1 MTDEMVYAPDP
12 RLADT
17 AAEGLVIGSG
27 RGGDWQVAVSGAT
40 LACRLRGRL
49 KAGRS
54 RLDHL
59 AVGDHVLVRASSEE
73 PERGVIEAVLPRSNQ
88 LARGRPGKPAQVIA
102 SNLDQAVIVAA
113 VSEPFLS
120 LHTVD
125 RFLALITTAGLPAVL
140 VLNKCDFD
148 PTCEIREAVAEIY
161 EPLGVRVLSTS
172 VATGAGLTAVDDALA
187 ARVSVIIG
195 QSGTGKSS
203 LLNALNPGYRL
214 RTGTVMDIGKGR
226 HTTTDSRLLPLDR
239 GGWVADTP
247 GIKTLQLVEGA
258 VTATALPE
266 LFPEFAPFL
275 DDCRFADCTHREE
288 PECAVRDAVD
298 EGEVATT
305 RYDSYLRLYEE
316 VAASSRAW

>member
-203 LLNALNPGYRL
+203 LLNALYPGLDL
-214 RTGTVMDIGKGR
+214 RVAEISESVNKGR
-226 HTTTDSRLLPLDR
+226 HTTVGAHMHPLPD
-239 GGWVADTP
+239 GGYVVDTP
-247 GIKTLQLVEGA
+247 GLREVGLWGI
-258 VTATALPE
+258 TARDLE
-266 LFPEFAPFL
+266 RCFPEFAPAL
-275 DDCRFADCTHREE
+275 QECRFADCRHLSE
-288 PECAVRDAVD
+288 PECGVRSALDA
-298 EGEVATT
+298 GSIARS
-305 RYDSYLRLYEE
+305 RYESYVKLREE
-316 VAASSRAW
+316 VEESDRVW